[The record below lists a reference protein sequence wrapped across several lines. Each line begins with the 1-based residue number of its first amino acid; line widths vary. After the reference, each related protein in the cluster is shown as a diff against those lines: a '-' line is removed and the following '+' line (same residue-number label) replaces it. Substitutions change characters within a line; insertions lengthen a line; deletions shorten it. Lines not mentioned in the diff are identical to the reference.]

1 MLQASTYYHIYNHAN
16 GDDNLFR
23 EAKNYPFFLAKYHL
37 HIDPIAETI
46 AWCLMPNHFHLL
58 VRIKDEIEL
67 EQDFPKFRTL
77 ENLATEEEKELQL
90 SYLLSKQFSNL
101 FSSYSQSFNKVYQRR
116 GSLFLKNFKRKK
128 IDSQEYLY
136 QLILYIHLNPIKHG
150 FTHQLCEWEWSSF
163 HSFSKLQTLLY
174 KELFGTAESYIK
186 AHEEKGDYFKE
197 YNLIES
203 QILFPPS

>member
-1 MLQASTYYHIYNHAN
+1 MLETSTYYHIYNHAN

-23 EAKNYPFFLAKYHL
+23 EQRNYPFFLSKYHQ

-58 VRIKDEIEL
+58 VRIKDVAAL
-67 EQDFPKFRTL
+67 EQDFPKFKTL
-77 ENLATEEEKELQL
+77 ENLDNEEKQQQL

-101 FSSYSQSFNKVYQRR
+101 FSAYSQSFNKVYQRR

-128 IDSQEYLY
+128 VDSQDYLY

-150 FTHQLCEWEWSSF
+150 FTHQLYDWKWSSVHGF
-163 HSFSKLQTLLY
+163 DILQTSLF
-174 KELFGTAESYIK
+174 KELFGTAENYTR
-186 AHEEKGDYFKE
+186 AHEEKADDFKE
-197 YNLIES
+197 YHLIES
-203 QILFPPS
+203 QILSTSS